1 MDRNERL
8 DLIDQLQHAADEG
21 RAEIA
26 RREAERGADPIA
38 YDNFLRAER
47 QYEEKRAASDDVIY
61 KEFHGNMQ
69 PAPEDNQAGWERWIA
84 AHLKIERQAMLT
96 IISEVVGDALQ
107 KLQGDIADIKTT
119 QQSQR
124 EKADTLA
131 EVKTKAAEVER
142 QRVENTLDA
151 RDVKLNARLERL
163 EGQLDA
169 LCKYLSVTGYN
180 LPKGV

>member
-8 DLIDQLQHAADEG
+8 DLIDQLQQAADEG

-47 QYEEKRAASDDVIY
+47 QYEEKRAASANVIY

-69 PAPEDNQAGWERWIA
+69 PTPEDNQAGWERWIA
-84 AHLKIERQAMLT
+84 AHLKIERQAVLT

-107 KLQGDIADIKTT
+107 RLQADIENL
-119 QQSQR
+119 QSAERSQR
-124 EKADTLA
+124 ERADTLA
-131 EVKTKAAEVER
+131 EV
-142 QRVENTLDA
+142 
-151 RDVKLNARLERL
+151 
-163 EGQLDA
+163 
-169 LCKYLSVTGYN
+169 
-180 LPKGV
+180 